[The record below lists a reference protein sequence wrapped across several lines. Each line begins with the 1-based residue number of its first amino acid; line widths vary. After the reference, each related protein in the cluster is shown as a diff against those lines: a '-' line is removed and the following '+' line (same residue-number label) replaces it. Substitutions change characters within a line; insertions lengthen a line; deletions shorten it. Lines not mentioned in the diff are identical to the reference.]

1 MIVLRKCKN
10 VKTKVDKIKII
21 IDVMK
26 QDFSEVVICA
36 PSVTIVFRA
45 KDYHAVITVYPKEL
59 RRRNNMHLSVV
70 RPPEMST
77 SKVILLDLKSLQDI
91 KRTDLIIWDED
102 VCSIFFNFK
111 LTSYY

>member
-45 KDYHAVITVYPKEL
+45 KDYHAVITVYPKET
-59 RRRNNMHLSVV
+59 
-70 RPPEMST
+70 PE
-77 SKVILLDLKSLQDI
+77 KEQYA
-91 KRTDLIIWDED
+91 LI
-102 VCSIFFNFK
+102 CCK
-111 LTSYY
+111 TT